1 MSRARIHWLRV
12 GSVALLAL
20 TTTTALIGTAFW
32 LYFVEVRNLREVHF
46 VDTVTPSGWR
56 HIRTAFGDR
65 AILDADTALR
75 ANDLN
80 AALRLYRIGVAKSP
94 RNASGRIAL
103 AKLYVSLR
111 RPDLARDLLARGLP
125 ALAENT
131 DYLRFSLGFLL
142 EFQFDTE
149 LRAVADQLLAHPSIA
164 VRHQAALHAAAVAFH
179 RGNFDGAEN
188 VLVTHQ
194 LTDSPD
200 GALLLARSDFERG
213 FPELALA
220 RLTPALNDPAAQT
233 AALTLAAQI
242 HERLGRAP
250 DIARNATLRLA
261 DDPLS
266 PTPRLA
272 LLQHLRAQHRTADL
286 AREIDSYLQLF
297 SHDESALLALGDFA
311 AHAGQPALARRIQ
324 QLFAQNKWSP
334 DAPAFLY
341 AEACIAATRYAD
353 GLAELDRYL
362 RDQPSWASRYAPVFD
377 GLRAIALLG
386 LHRDDDARLQ
396 LEHLL
401 AQPNLR
407 AENLSAVAARL
418 LAFDRPQSAR
428 AVLTRATEIDPR
440 NQAALTDLVRLEA
453 ELGQFDTLPTH
464 LRRLLAMRR
473 PSREVL
479 TLVYRRLG
487 SDLNLLH
494 PEQPALLAALR
505 LHLGREVALAASEP

>member
-1 MSRARIHWLRV
+1 M
-12 GSVALLAL
+12 L
-20 TTTTALIGTAFW
+20 TATTALTSAAFW
-32 LYFVEVRNLREVHF
+32 RYFVEVKNLREVRF
-46 VDTVTPSGWR
+46 VDTLTPSGWR
-56 HIRTAFGDR
+56 HIRIAIGDR

-75 ANDLN
+75 ANDLD
-80 AALRLYRIGVAKSP
+80 AALRLYRIGIAKSSL
-94 RNASGRIAL
+94 NASGRIAL
-103 AKLYVSLR
+103 AKLYVDLR

-125 ALAENT
+125 ALAENI

-142 EFQFDTE
+142 EFQFDAE
-149 LRAVADQLLAHPSIA
+149 LRTVADQLLAHPSPV
-164 VRHQAALHAAAVAFH
+164 VRRQAALHAAAVAFH

-194 LTDSPD
+194 LTDSPE
-200 GALLLARSDFERG
+200 GALLLARADLERS

-220 RLTPALNDPAAQT
+220 RLAPALDAAATQT
-233 AALTLAAQI
+233 AALALAAQI

-250 DIARNATLRLA
+250 DLARNATLRLA
-261 DDPLS
+261 DAPLS

-272 LLQHLRAQHRTADL
+272 ILEHLHAQHRTADL
-286 AREIDSYLQLF
+286 AREIDSFIQLF
-297 SHDESALLALGDFA
+297 AHDESALLALGDFA
-311 AHAGQPALARRIQ
+311 AHAGQPALARRLQ

-334 DAPAFLY
+334 DAPALLY

-353 GLAELDRYL
+353 GLAELDCYL
-362 RDQPSWASRYAPVFD
+362 RDQPGWAARYAPVFD

-418 LAFDRPQSAR
+418 LAFERPQAAR
-428 AVLTRATEIDPR
+428 TVLTRATDIDPR

-453 ELGQFDTLPTH
+453 ELGQFDTLPAH

-473 PSREVL
+473 PSRDVL

-494 PEQPALLAALR
+494 PEQPALLAELR
-505 LHLGREVALAASEP
+505 RHLGREIAPAAPTL